1 MQWHRLPS
9 QVVGAL
15 SLEVFKK
22 VNMAQRDVVS
32 RDGLLIGMDDLSSL
46 FQL

>member
-32 RDGLLIGMDDLSSL
+32 RDGCDDYLLLQGD
-46 FQL
+46 